1 MTATPATPAT
11 PVASGNRGDPRA
23 GFVTAVELVGMAHV
37 VCRPIALVRE
47 PVLVTVA
54 E

>member
-1 MTATPATPAT
+1 MTATP
-11 PVASGNRGDPRA
+11 VVSGTRGDPRVV
-23 GFVTAVELVGMAHV
+23 FVTAVELVGLARV